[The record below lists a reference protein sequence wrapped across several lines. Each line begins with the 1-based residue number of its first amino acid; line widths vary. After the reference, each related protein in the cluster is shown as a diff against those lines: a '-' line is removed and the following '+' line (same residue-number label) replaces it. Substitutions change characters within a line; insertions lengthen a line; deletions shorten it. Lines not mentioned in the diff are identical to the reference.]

1 MNEAKIRQMLK
12 DKHKIDIPPD
22 AKLVKST
29 KTSRFET
36 YVWTHTCGSY
46 LVDGDRIVVKVKRE
60 KDSNPGASM
69 PERKWSEGLAAPQA
83 PLPSKKP
90 DKKAVAVLID
100 TENPFY
106 LWDRKPPPRAPCFL
120 VQKKSELTIFD
131 MEGNI
136 IGKGTP
142 AP

>member
-1 MNEAKIRQMLK
+1 MNEAKIKQMLK
-12 DKHKIDIPPD
+12 DKHNIDIPPD

-29 KTSRFET
+29 KTARFET
-36 YVWTHTCGSY
+36 YVWMHTCGSY
-46 LVDGDRIVVKVKRE
+46 LVDGDRIVVKVKRSQS
-60 KDSNPGASM
+60 SNPGVSM
-69 PERKWSEGLAAPQA
+69 RERRWSEGLVPPPAP
-83 PLPSKKP
+83 PKKP

-106 LWDRKPPPRAPCFL
+106 QWDRKPAPRAPCFL
-120 VQKKSELTIFD
+120 VQKKSELTIYD

>member
-1 MNEAKIRQMLK
+1 MNEAKIKQMLK
-12 DKHKIDIPPD
+12 EKHNIDIPTD

-29 KTSRFET
+29 KTARFET
-36 YVWTHTCGSY
+36 YVWMHTCGSY
-46 LVDGDRIVVKVKRE
+46 LVDGDRIVVKVERAKHG
-60 KDSNPGASM
+60 NPGISM
-69 PERKWSEGLAAPQA
+69 PERKWSEGLVPPQE
-83 PLPSKKP
+83 PPKKP

-106 LWDRKPPPRAPCFL
+106 IWDKKPAPRAPCFL
-120 VQKKSELTIFD
+120 VQKKSELTIYD